1 MAIYRQGWKNKLT
14 RCGYTTIIGKTNV
27 GKSTFL
33 NKFLD
38 KKVSITA
45 DKSQTTRSN
54 IYAIKTLKKT
64 QIIFID
70 TPGIHKK
77 SEKTINKV
85 LRKKPTEVIHDV
97 DVIIFMVS
105 GTKFDDID
113 KETLDLVKKSDAK
126 KILVINKIDL
136 VKNKKNLF
144 TFVDENF
151 NTDDFFAIVPI
162 SAKSN
167 EGIDLVQMEIEKA
180 LPENE
185 FFYPEEINFQSKDFE
200 ISETIREKVIRLLG
214 DELPYETAVVIEAFQ
229 EKEDLI
235 EISANIYVAKQ
246 SQKSIVIGKNGEKI
260 KSIGITAREDL
271 EKKFDKKIVL
281 KLWCK
286 VQKNWVNNPIS
297 LESFGI
303 KS

>member
-1 MAIYRQGWKNKLT
+1 MSK
-14 RCGYTTIIGKTNV
+14 CGYVTIIGKTNV

-33 NKFLD
+33 NKFLE

-45 DKSQTTRSN
+45 NKSQTTRSN
-54 IYAIKTLKKT
+54 IYAIKSLKTT

-85 LRKKPTEVIHDV
+85 LRKKSAEVIHDV

-105 GTKFDDID
+105 GTKFDAID
-113 KETLDLVKKSDAK
+113 KESLDLANESHAK

-136 VKNKKNLF
+136 VKNKKELF
-144 TFVDENF
+144 SFVEKTFNK
-151 NTDDFFAIVPI
+151 DDFYSIIPI
-162 SAKSN
+162 SAKN
-167 EGIDLVQMEIEKA
+167 NNGIDLVQRELEKA

-185 FFYPEEINFQSKDFE
+185 FFYPEEIDFQSNTFE
-200 ISETIREKVIRLLG
+200 ISEIIREKVIRLLG
-214 DELPYETAVVIEAFQ
+214 DELPYETAVVIELLN
-229 EKEDLI
+229 EKKDVF
-235 EISANIYVAKQ
+235 EIDANIYVSKQ
-246 SQKSIVIGKNGEKI
+246 SQKSIVIGKSGDKI
-260 KSIGITAREDL
+260 KSIGTAARIDL
-271 EKKFDKKIVL
+271 ERKLNKKVML

>member
-1 MAIYRQGWKNKLT
+1 MTK
-14 RCGYTTIIGKTNV
+14 CGYVTIIGKTNV

-45 DKSQTTRSN
+45 NKSQTTRSN
-54 IYAIKTLKKT
+54 IYAIKSLKTT

-85 LRKKPTEVIHDV
+85 LRKKPAEVIHDV

-105 GTKFDDID
+105 GTKFDEID
-113 KETLDLVKKSDAK
+113 KESLKLVKESHAK

-136 VKNKKNLF
+136 VKNKQDLF
-144 TFVDENF
+144 SFVENTFNK
-151 NTDDFFAIVPI
+151 DDFHSIVPI
-162 SAKSN
+162 SAKN
-167 EGIDLVQMEIEKA
+167 NDGIDLVQQELEKA
-180 LPENE
+180 LPNNE
-185 FFYPEEINFQSKDFE
+185 FFYSKEIDFQSDTFE
-200 ISETIREKVIRLLG
+200 ISEIIREKVIRLLG
-214 DELPYETAVVIEAFQ
+214 DELPYETAVVIELLK
-229 EKEDLI
+229 EKKDTF
-235 EISANIYVAKQ
+235 EIDANIYVSKQ

-260 KSIGITAREDL
+260 KSIGSAARVDI
-271 EKKFDKKIVL
+271 EKKLKKKVFL

>member
-1 MAIYRQGWKNKLT
+1 MSK
-14 RCGYTTIIGKTNV
+14 CGYVTIIGKTNV

-33 NKFLD
+33 NKFLE

-45 DKSQTTRSN
+45 NKSQTTRSN
-54 IYAIKTLKKT
+54 IYAIKSLKTT

-85 LRKKPTEVIHDV
+85 LRKKPAEVIHDV

-113 KETLDLVKKSDAK
+113 KESLKLANESQAK
-126 KILVINKIDL
+126 KNLVINKIDL
-136 VKNKKNLF
+136 VKNKKDLF
-144 TFVDENF
+144 SFVKNTFNK
-151 NTDDFFAIVPI
+151 DDFFSIVPI
-162 SAKSN
+162 SAKN
-167 EGIDLVQMEIEKA
+167 NDGIDLVQLELEKA
-180 LPENE
+180 LPDNE
-185 FFYPEEINFQSKDFE
+185 FFYPKEIDFQSNVFE
-200 ISETIREKVIRLLG
+200 ISEIIREKVIRLLG
-214 DELPYETAVVIEAFQ
+214 DELPYETAVAIELLN
-229 EKEDLI
+229 EKKDTF
-235 EISANIYVAKQ
+235 EIDANIYVSKQ
-246 SQKSIVIGKNGEKI
+246 SQKSIVIGKNGDKI
-260 KSIGITAREDL
+260 KSIGTAARVDL
-271 EKKFDKKIVL
+271 EKKLNKKVFL

>member
-1 MAIYRQGWKNKLT
+1 MTK
-14 RCGYTTIIGKTNV
+14 CGYVTIIGKTNV

-33 NKFLD
+33 NKFLE
-38 KKVSITA
+38 KKVTITA
-45 DKSQTTRSN
+45 NKSQTTRSN
-54 IYAIKTLKKT
+54 IYAIKTLKTT

-85 LRKKPTEVIHDV
+85 LRKKPAEVIHDV

-105 GTKFDDID
+105 GTKFDAID
-113 KETLDLVKKSDAK
+113 KESLNLANESQAK

-136 VKNKKNLF
+136 VKNKQDLF
-144 TFVDENF
+144 SFVENTFNKK
-151 NTDDFFAIVPI
+151 DFYSIIPI
-162 SAKSN
+162 SAKKN
-167 EGIDLVQMEIEKA
+167 DGIDLVQQELEKV
-180 LPENE
+180 LPNNE
-185 FFYPEEINFQSKDFE
+185 FFYPKEIEFQSNTFE

-214 DELPYETAVVIEAFQ
+214 DELPYETAVVIELLK
-229 EKEDLI
+229 EKKDKY
-235 EISANIYVAKQ
+235 EIDANIYVSKQ
-246 SQKSIVIGKNGEKI
+246 SQKSIVIGKNGDKI
-260 KSIGITAREDL
+260 KSIGTAARIDL
-271 EKKFDKKIVL
+271 EKKLNKKVFL
-281 KLWCK
+281 RLWCK

>member
-1 MAIYRQGWKNKLT
+1 MTK
-14 RCGYTTIIGKTNV
+14 CGYVTIIGKTNV

-33 NKFLD
+33 NRFLD

-45 DKSQTTRSN
+45 NKSQTTRSN
-54 IYAIKTLKKT
+54 IYAIKSLKTT

-85 LRKKPTEVIHDV
+85 LRKKPAEVIHDV

-105 GTKFDDID
+105 GTKFDEIV
-113 KETLDLVKKSDAK
+113 KESLKLIEESHAK

-136 VKNKKNLF
+136 VKNKQDLF
-144 TFVDENF
+144 SFVENTFNK
-151 NTDDFFAIVPI
+151 DDFHSIVPI
-162 SAKSN
+162 SAKN
-167 EGIDLVQMEIEKA
+167 NDGIDLVQKELQKA
-180 LPENE
+180 LPNNE
-185 FFYPEEINFQSKDFE
+185 FFYSKEIDFQSDTFE
-200 ISETIREKVIRLLG
+200 ISEIIREKVIRLLG
-214 DELPYETAVVIEAFQ
+214 DELPYETAVVIELLK
-229 EKEDLI
+229 EKKDTF
-235 EISANIYVAKQ
+235 EIDANIFVSKQ

-260 KSIGITAREDL
+260 KSIGSAARVDI
-271 EKKFDKKIVL
+271 EKKLKKKVFL

>member
-1 MAIYRQGWKNKLT
+1 MTK
-14 RCGYTTIIGKTNV
+14 CGYTTIIGKTNV

-54 IYAIKTLKKT
+54 IYAIKTLEKT

-77 SEKTINKV
+77 SEKTLNKV
-85 LRKKPTEVIHDV
+85 LRKKPSEVIHDV
-97 DVIIFMVS
+97 DVVIFMVS
-105 GTKFDDID
+105 GTKFDDVD
-113 KETLDLVKKSDAK
+113 KETLDLVYQSSAK

-144 TFVDENF
+144 AFVEETFKK
-151 NTDDFFAIVPI
+151 DDFFAIIPI
-162 SAKSN
+162 SAKN
-167 EGIDLVQMEIEKA
+167 NDGIDLVEEELERA
-180 LPENE
+180 LPENK
-185 FFYPEEINFQSKDFE
+185 FFYPEEISFQSKNFE
-200 ISETIREKVIRLLG
+200 ISEIVREKVIRLLG
-214 DELPYETAVVIEAFQ
+214 DELPYETAVVIEHLKDKKDAF
-229 EKEDLI
+229 
-235 EISANIYVAKQ
+235 EISANIYVSKQ

-260 KSIGITAREDL
+260 KSIGIAARADL
-271 EKKFDKKIVL
+271 EKKFGKKIIL

>member
-1 MAIYRQGWKNKLT
+1 MSK
-14 RCGYTTIIGKTNV
+14 CGYVTIIGKTNV

-33 NKFLD
+33 NKFLE

-45 DKSQTTRSN
+45 NKSQTTRSN
-54 IYAIKTLKKT
+54 IYAIKSLKTT

-85 LRKKPTEVIHDV
+85 LRKKPAEVIHDV

-105 GTKFDDID
+105 GTKFDAID
-113 KETLDLVKKSDAK
+113 KESLDLANESHAK

-136 VKNKKNLF
+136 VKNKKELF
-144 TFVDENF
+144 SFVDKTF
-151 NTDDFFAIVPI
+151 NKDDFYSIIPI
-162 SAKSN
+162 SAKN
-167 EGIDLVQMEIEKA
+167 NDGIDLVQKELEKA

-185 FFYPEEINFQSKDFE
+185 FFYPEEIDFQSNTFE
-200 ISETIREKVIRLLG
+200 ISEIIREKVIRLLG
-214 DELPYETAVVIEAFQ
+214 DELPYETAVVIELLN
-229 EKEDLI
+229 EKKDVF
-235 EISANIYVAKQ
+235 EIDANIYVSKQ
-246 SQKSIVIGKNGEKI
+246 SQKSIVIGKSGEKI
-260 KSIGITAREDL
+260 KSIGTAARIDL
-271 EKKFDKKIVL
+271 ERKLNKKVML

>member
-1 MAIYRQGWKNKLT
+1 MSK
-14 RCGYTTIIGKTNV
+14 CGYVTIIGKTNV

-33 NKFLD
+33 NKFLE

-45 DKSQTTRSN
+45 NKSQTTRSN
-54 IYAIKTLKKT
+54 IYAIKSFKTT

-85 LRKKPTEVIHDV
+85 LRKKPAEVIHDV

-113 KETLDLVKKSDAK
+113 KESLKLANKSQAK

-136 VKNKKNLF
+136 VKNKKDLF
-144 TFVDENF
+144 SFVENTFNK
-151 NTDDFFAIVPI
+151 DDFFSIVPI
-162 SAKSN
+162 SAKN
-167 EGIDLVQMEIEKA
+167 NDGIDLVQLELEKA
-180 LPENE
+180 LPDNE
-185 FFYPEEINFQSKDFE
+185 FFYPKEIDFQSNVFE
-200 ISETIREKVIRLLG
+200 ISEIIREKVIRLLG
-214 DELPYETAVVIEAFQ
+214 DELPYETAVAIELLN
-229 EKEDLI
+229 EKKDTF
-235 EISANIYVAKQ
+235 EIDANIYVSKQ
-246 SQKSIVIGKNGEKI
+246 SQKSIVIGKNGDKI
-260 KSIGITAREDL
+260 KSIGTAARVDL
-271 EKKFDKKIVL
+271 EKKLNKKVFL

>member
-1 MAIYRQGWKNKLT
+1 MTK
-14 RCGYTTIIGKTNV
+14 CGYVTIIGKTNV

-45 DKSQTTRSN
+45 NKSQTTRSN
-54 IYAIKTLKKT
+54 IYAIKSLKTT

-85 LRKKPTEVIHDV
+85 LRKKPAEVIHDV

-105 GTKFDDID
+105 GTKFDEID
-113 KETLDLVKKSDAK
+113 KESLKLIEESHAK

-136 VKNKKNLF
+136 VKNKQDLF
-144 TFVDENF
+144 SFVENTFNK
-151 NTDDFFAIVPI
+151 DDFHSIVPI
-162 SAKSN
+162 SAKN
-167 EGIDLVQMEIEKA
+167 NDGLDLVQKELQKA
-180 LPENE
+180 LPDNE
-185 FFYPEEINFQSKDFE
+185 FFYPKEIDFQSDTFE
-200 ISETIREKVIRLLG
+200 ISEIIREKVIRLLG
-214 DELPYETAVVIEAFQ
+214 DELPYETAVVIELLK
-229 EKEDLI
+229 EKKDTF
-235 EISANIYVAKQ
+235 EINANIFVSKQ

-260 KSIGITAREDL
+260 KSIGSTARVDL
-271 EKKFDKKIVL
+271 EKKLNKKVFL

>member
-1 MAIYRQGWKNKLT
+1 MSK
-14 RCGYTTIIGKTNV
+14 CGYVTIIGKTNV

-33 NKFLD
+33 NKFLE

-45 DKSQTTRSN
+45 NKSQTTRSN
-54 IYAIKTLKKT
+54 IFAIKSLKTT

-85 LRKKPTEVIHDV
+85 LRKKPAEVIHDV

-113 KETLDLVKKSDAK
+113 KESLKLANESQAK

-136 VKNKKNLF
+136 VKNKKDLF
-144 TFVDENF
+144 SFVQNTF
-151 NTDDFFAIVPI
+151 NTDDFYSIVPI
-162 SAKSN
+162 SAKN
-167 EGIDLVQMEIEKA
+167 NDGIDLVQQELEKA
-180 LPENE
+180 LPDNE
-185 FFYPEEINFQSKDFE
+185 FFYPKEIDFQSNMFE
-200 ISETIREKVIRLLG
+200 ISEIIREKVIRLLG
-214 DELPYETAVVIEAFQ
+214 DELPYETAVVIELLN
-229 EKEDLI
+229 EKKNKF
-235 EISANIYVAKQ
+235 EIDANIYVSKQ
-246 SQKSIVIGKNGEKI
+246 SQKSIVIGKNGGKI
-260 KSIGITAREDL
+260 KSIGTAARVDL
-271 EKKFDKKIVL
+271 EKKLKKKVFL

>member
-1 MAIYRQGWKNKLT
+1 MTK
-14 RCGYTTIIGKTNV
+14 CGYVTIIGKTNV

-45 DKSQTTRSN
+45 NKSQTTRSN
-54 IYAIKTLKKT
+54 IYAIKSLKTT

-85 LRKKPTEVIHDV
+85 LRKKPAEVIHDV

-105 GTKFDDID
+105 GTKFDEID
-113 KETLDLVKKSDAK
+113 KESLKLVKESHAK

-136 VKNKKNLF
+136 VKNKQDLF
-144 TFVDENF
+144 SFVENTFIK
-151 NTDDFFAIVPI
+151 DDFHSIVPI
-162 SAKSN
+162 SAKN
-167 EGIDLVQMEIEKA
+167 NDGIDLVQQELEKA
-180 LPENE
+180 LPNNE
-185 FFYPEEINFQSKDFE
+185 FFYSKEIDFQSDTFE
-200 ISETIREKVIRLLG
+200 ISEIIREKVIRLLG
-214 DELPYETAVVIEAFQ
+214 DELPYETAVVIELLK
-229 EKEDLI
+229 EKKDTF
-235 EISANIYVAKQ
+235 EIDANIYVSKQ

-260 KSIGITAREDL
+260 KSIGSAARVDI
-271 EKKFDKKIVL
+271 EKKLKKKVLL

>member
-1 MAIYRQGWKNKLT
+1 MSK
-14 RCGYTTIIGKTNV
+14 CGYVTIIGKTNV

-33 NKFLD
+33 NKFLE

-45 DKSQTTRSN
+45 NKSQTTRSN
-54 IYAIKTLKKT
+54 IYAIKSLKTT

-85 LRKKPTEVIHDV
+85 LRKKPAEVIHDV

-113 KETLDLVKKSDAK
+113 KESLKLANESQAK

-136 VKNKKNLF
+136 VKNKKDLF
-144 TFVDENF
+144 SFVKNTF
-151 NTDDFFAIVPI
+151 NTDDFYSIVPI
-162 SAKSN
+162 SAKN
-167 EGIDLVQMEIEKA
+167 NDGIDLVQQELEKA

-185 FFYPEEINFQSKDFE
+185 FFYPKEIDFQSNMFE
-200 ISETIREKVIRLLG
+200 ISEIIREKVIRLLG
-214 DELPYETAVVIEAFQ
+214 DELPYETAVVIELLN
-229 EKEDLI
+229 EKKEKF
-235 EISANIYVAKQ
+235 EIDANIYVSKQ
-246 SQKSIVIGKNGEKI
+246 SQKSIVIGRNGDKI
-260 KSIGITAREDL
+260 KSIGTAARVDL
-271 EKKFDKKIVL
+271 EKKLNKKVFL

>member
-1 MAIYRQGWKNKLT
+1 MSK
-14 RCGYTTIIGKTNV
+14 CGYVTIIGKTNV

-33 NKFLD
+33 NKFLE

-45 DKSQTTRSN
+45 NKSQTTRSN
-54 IYAIKTLKKT
+54 IYAIKSLKTT

-85 LRKKPTEVIHDV
+85 LRKKPAEVIHDV

-105 GTKFDDID
+105 GTKFDAID
-113 KETLDLVKKSDAK
+113 KESLDLANESHAK
-126 KILVINKIDL
+126 KILVINKIAL
-136 VKNKKNLF
+136 VKNKKELF
-144 TFVDENF
+144 SFVEKTFNK
-151 NTDDFFAIVPI
+151 NDFYSIIPI
-162 SAKSN
+162 SAKN
-167 EGIDLVQMEIEKA
+167 NDGIDLVQQELEKA

-185 FFYPEEINFQSKDFE
+185 FFYPDEIDFQSNTFE
-200 ISETIREKVIRLLG
+200 ISEIIREKVIRLLG
-214 DELPYETAVVIEAFQ
+214 DELPYETAVVIELLK
-229 EKEDLI
+229 EKKDTF
-235 EISANIYVAKQ
+235 EIDANIYVSKQ

-260 KSIGITAREDL
+260 KSIGSAARVDI
-271 EKKFDKKIVL
+271 EKKLKKKVFL

>member
-1 MAIYRQGWKNKLT
+1 MSK
-14 RCGYTTIIGKTNV
+14 CGYVTIIGKTNV

-33 NKFLD
+33 NKFLE

-45 DKSQTTRSN
+45 NKSQTTRSN
-54 IYAIKTLKKT
+54 IYAIKSFKTT

-70 TPGIHKK
+70 TPGIHRK

-85 LRKKPTEVIHDV
+85 LRKKPAEVIHDV

-113 KETLDLVKKSDAK
+113 KESLKLANKSQAK

-144 TFVDENF
+144 SFVENTFNK
-151 NTDDFFAIVPI
+151 DDFFSIVPI
-162 SAKSN
+162 SAKN
-167 EGIDLVQMEIEKA
+167 NDGIDLVQLELEKA
-180 LPENE
+180 LPDNE
-185 FFYPEEINFQSKDFE
+185 FFYPKEIDFQSNVFE
-200 ISETIREKVIRLLG
+200 ISEIIREKVIRLLG
-214 DELPYETAVVIEAFQ
+214 DELPYETAVAIELLN
-229 EKEDLI
+229 EKKDTF
-235 EISANIYVAKQ
+235 EIDANIYVSKQ
-246 SQKSIVIGKNGEKI
+246 SQKSIVIGKNGDKI
-260 KSIGITAREDL
+260 KSIGTAARVDL
-271 EKKFDKKIVL
+271 EKKLNKKVFL

>member
-1 MAIYRQGWKNKLT
+1 MSK
-14 RCGYTTIIGKTNV
+14 CGYVTIIGKTNV

-33 NKFLD
+33 NKFLE

-45 DKSQTTRSN
+45 NKSQTTRSN
-54 IYAIKTLKKT
+54 IYAIKSLKTT

-85 LRKKPTEVIHDV
+85 LRKKPAEVIHDV

-105 GTKFDDID
+105 GTKFDAID
-113 KETLDLVKKSDAK
+113 KESLDLANESHAK

-136 VKNKKNLF
+136 VKNKKELF
-144 TFVDENF
+144 SFVEKTFNK
-151 NTDDFFAIVPI
+151 DDFYSIIPI
-162 SAKSN
+162 SAKN
-167 EGIDLVQMEIEKA
+167 NDGIDLVQQELEKA

-185 FFYPEEINFQSKDFE
+185 FFYPEEIDFQSNTFE
-200 ISETIREKVIRLLG
+200 ISEIIREKVIRLLG
-214 DELPYETAVVIEAFQ
+214 DELPYETAVVIELLN
-229 EKEDLI
+229 EKKDVF
-235 EISANIYVAKQ
+235 EIDANIYVSKQ
-246 SQKSIVIGKNGEKI
+246 SQKSIVIGKGGDKI
-260 KSIGITAREDL
+260 KSIGTAARIDL
-271 EKKFDKKIVL
+271 ERKLNKKVML

-286 VQKNWVNNPIS
+286 VQKNWVNNTIS

>member
-1 MAIYRQGWKNKLT
+1 MSK
-14 RCGYTTIIGKTNV
+14 CGYVTIIGKTNV

-33 NKFLD
+33 NKFLE

-45 DKSQTTRSN
+45 NKSQTTRSN
-54 IYAIKTLKKT
+54 IYAIKSLKTT

-85 LRKKPTEVIHDV
+85 LRKKPAEVIHDV

-105 GTKFDDID
+105 GTKFDAID
-113 KETLDLVKKSDAK
+113 KESLDLANESHAK

-136 VKNKKNLF
+136 VKNKKELF
-144 TFVDENF
+144 SFVEKTFNK
-151 NTDDFFAIVPI
+151 DDFYSIIPI
-162 SAKSN
+162 SAKN
-167 EGIDLVQMEIEKA
+167 NDGIDLVQQELEKA

-185 FFYPEEINFQSKDFE
+185 FFYPEEIDFQSNTFE
-200 ISETIREKVIRLLG
+200 ISEIIREKVIRLLG
-214 DELPYETAVVIEAFQ
+214 DELPYETAVVIELLN
-229 EKEDLI
+229 EKKDVF
-235 EISANIYVAKQ
+235 EIDANIYVSKQ
-246 SQKSIVIGKNGEKI
+246 SQKSIVIGKSGDKI
-260 KSIGITAREDL
+260 KSIGTAARSDL
-271 EKKFDKKIVL
+271 ERKLNKKVML

>member
-1 MAIYRQGWKNKLT
+1 MSK
-14 RCGYTTIIGKTNV
+14 CGYVTIIGKTNV

-33 NKFLD
+33 NKFLE

-45 DKSQTTRSN
+45 NKSQTTRSN
-54 IYAIKTLKKT
+54 IYAIKSLKTT

-85 LRKKPTEVIHDV
+85 LRKKPTEVIHDA

-113 KETLDLVKKSDAK
+113 KESLKLANESQAK

-136 VKNKKNLF
+136 VRNKKDLF
-144 TFVDENF
+144 SFVKNTF
-151 NTDDFFAIVPI
+151 NTNDFYSIVPI
-162 SAKSN
+162 SAKN
-167 EGIDLVQMEIEKA
+167 NDGIELVQQELEKA

-185 FFYPEEINFQSKDFE
+185 FFYPKEIDFQSNMFE
-200 ISETIREKVIRLLG
+200 ISEIIREKVIRLLG
-214 DELPYETAVVIEAFQ
+214 DELPYETAVVIELLN
-229 EKEDLI
+229 EKKNKF
-235 EISANIYVAKQ
+235 EIDANIYVSKQ
-246 SQKSIVIGKNGEKI
+246 SQKSIVIGKNGDKI
-260 KSIGITAREDL
+260 KSIGTAARVDL
-271 EKKFDKKIVL
+271 EKKLNKKVFL

>member
-1 MAIYRQGWKNKLT
+1 MSK
-14 RCGYTTIIGKTNV
+14 CGYVTIIGKTNV

-33 NKFLD
+33 NKFLE

-45 DKSQTTRSN
+45 NKSQTTRSN
-54 IYAIKTLKKT
+54 IYAIKSLKTT

-85 LRKKPTEVIHDV
+85 LRKKPAEVIHDV

-105 GTKFDDID
+105 GTKFDAID
-113 KETLDLVKKSDAK
+113 KESLDLANESHAK

-136 VKNKKNLF
+136 VKNKKELF
-144 TFVDENF
+144 SFVEKTFNK
-151 NTDDFFAIVPI
+151 DDFYSIIPI
-162 SAKSN
+162 SAKN
-167 EGIDLVQMEIEKA
+167 NDGIDLVQQELEKA

-185 FFYPEEINFQSKDFE
+185 FFYPEEIDFQSNTFE
-200 ISETIREKVIRLLG
+200 ISEIIREKVIRLLG
-214 DELPYETAVVIEAFQ
+214 DELPYETAVVIELLN
-229 EKEDLI
+229 EKKDVF
-235 EISANIYVAKQ
+235 EIDANIYVSKQ
-246 SQKSIVIGKNGEKI
+246 SQKSIVIGKSGEKI
-260 KSIGITAREDL
+260 KSIGTAARIDL
-271 EKKFDKKIVL
+271 ERKLNKKVML

>member
-1 MAIYRQGWKNKLT
+1 MTK
-14 RCGYTTIIGKTNV
+14 CGYVTIIGKTNV

-45 DKSQTTRSN
+45 NKSQTTRSN
-54 IYAIKTLKKT
+54 IYAIKTLKTT

-85 LRKKPTEVIHDV
+85 LRKKPAEVIHDV

-105 GTKFDDID
+105 GTKFDEID
-113 KETLDLVKKSDAK
+113 KESLKLIEESHAK

-136 VKNKKNLF
+136 VKNKQDLF
-144 TFVDENF
+144 SFVENTFNK
-151 NTDDFFAIVPI
+151 DDFHSIVPI
-162 SAKSN
+162 SAKN
-167 EGIDLVQMEIEKA
+167 NDGIDLVQKELQQA
-180 LPENE
+180 LPDNV
-185 FFYPEEINFQSKDFE
+185 FFYPKEIDFQSDTFE
-200 ISETIREKVIRLLG
+200 ISEIIREKVIRLLG
-214 DELPYETAVVIEAFQ
+214 DELPYETAVVIELLK
-229 EKEDLI
+229 EKKDTF
-235 EISANIYVAKQ
+235 EIDANIFVSKQ

-260 KSIGITAREDL
+260 KSIGSAARVDL
-271 EKKFDKKIVL
+271 EKKLNKKVFL

>member
-1 MAIYRQGWKNKLT
+1 MSK
-14 RCGYTTIIGKTNV
+14 CGYVTIIGKTNV

-33 NKFLD
+33 NKFLE

-45 DKSQTTRSN
+45 NKSQTTRSN
-54 IYAIKTLKKT
+54 IYAIKSLKTT

-85 LRKKPTEVIHDV
+85 LRKKPAEVIHDV

-105 GTKFDDID
+105 GTKFDAID
-113 KETLDLVKKSDAK
+113 KESLELANESHAK

-136 VKNKKNLF
+136 VKNKKELF
-144 TFVDENF
+144 SFVEKTFKK
-151 NTDDFFAIVPI
+151 DDFYSIIPI
-162 SAKSN
+162 SAKN
-167 EGIDLVQMEIEKA
+167 NDGIDLVQQELEKA

-185 FFYPEEINFQSKDFE
+185 FFYPEEIDFQSNTFE
-200 ISETIREKVIRLLG
+200 ISEIIREKVIRLLG
-214 DELPYETAVVIEAFQ
+214 DELPYETAVVIELLN
-229 EKEDLI
+229 EKKDVF
-235 EISANIYVAKQ
+235 EIDANIYVSKQ
-246 SQKSIVIGKNGEKI
+246 SQKSIVIGKSGDKI
-260 KSIGITAREDL
+260 KSIGTAARIDL
-271 EKKFDKKIVL
+271 ERKLNKKVML

>member
-1 MAIYRQGWKNKLT
+1 MSK
-14 RCGYTTIIGKTNV
+14 CGYVTIIGKTNV

-33 NKFLD
+33 NKFLE

-45 DKSQTTRSN
+45 NKSQTTRSN
-54 IYAIKTLKKT
+54 IYAIKSLKTT

-85 LRKKPTEVIHDV
+85 LRKKPAEVIHDV

-105 GTKFDDID
+105 GTKFDAID
-113 KETLDLVKKSDAK
+113 KESLELANESHAK

-136 VKNKKNLF
+136 VKNKKELF
-144 TFVDENF
+144 SFVEKTFNK
-151 NTDDFFAIVPI
+151 DDFYSIIPI
-162 SAKSN
+162 SAKN
-167 EGIDLVQMEIEKA
+167 NDGIDLVQQELEKA

-185 FFYPEEINFQSKDFE
+185 FFYPEEIDFQSNTFE
-200 ISETIREKVIRLLG
+200 ISEIIREKVIRLLG
-214 DELPYETAVVIEAFQ
+214 DELPYETAVVIELLN
-229 EKEDLI
+229 EKKDVF
-235 EISANIYVAKQ
+235 EIDANIYVSKQ
-246 SQKSIVIGKNGEKI
+246 SQKSIVIGKSGDKI
-260 KSIGITAREDL
+260 KSIGTAARIDL
-271 EKKFDKKIVL
+271 ERKLNKKVML

>member
-1 MAIYRQGWKNKLT
+1 MSK
-14 RCGYTTIIGKTNV
+14 CGYVTIIGKTNV

-33 NKFLD
+33 NKFLG

-45 DKSQTTRSN
+45 NKSQTTRSN
-54 IYAIKTLKKT
+54 IYAIKSLKTT

-85 LRKKPTEVIHDV
+85 LRKKPAEVIHDV
-97 DVIIFMVS
+97 DVILFMVS
-105 GTKFDDID
+105 GTKFDEID
-113 KETLDLVKKSDAK
+113 KESLKLANESQAK

-136 VKNKKNLF
+136 VKNKQDLF
-144 TFVDENF
+144 SFVENTFNKE
-151 NTDDFFAIVPI
+151 DFYSIVPI
-162 SAKSN
+162 SAKDN
-167 EGIDLVQMEIEKA
+167 DGIDIVQKELEEA
-180 LPENE
+180 LPKNE
-185 FFYPEEINFQSKDFE
+185 FFYPKEIEFQSNTFE
-200 ISETIREKVIRLLG
+200 ISEIIREKIIRLLG
-214 DELPYETAVVIEAFQ
+214 DELPYETAVVIELLN
-229 EKEDLI
+229 EKKDTF
-235 EISANIYVAKQ
+235 EIDANIYVSKQ

-260 KSIGITAREDL
+260 KSIGTTARIDL
-271 EKKFDKKIVL
+271 EKKLNNKVFL

>member
-1 MAIYRQGWKNKLT
+1 MSK
-14 RCGYTTIIGKTNV
+14 CGYVTIIGKTNV

-33 NKFLD
+33 NKFLER
-38 KKVSITA
+38 KVSITA
-45 DKSQTTRSN
+45 NKSQTTRSN
-54 IYAIKTLKKT
+54 IYAIKSLKTT

-85 LRKKPTEVIHDV
+85 LRKKPAEVIHDV

-113 KETLDLVKKSDAK
+113 KESLKLANKSQAK

-144 TFVDENF
+144 SFVENTFNK
-151 NTDDFFAIVPI
+151 DDFFSIVPI
-162 SAKSN
+162 SAKN
-167 EGIDLVQMEIEKA
+167 NDGIDLVQLELEKA
-180 LPENE
+180 LPDNE
-185 FFYPEEINFQSKDFE
+185 FFYPKEIDFQSNVFE
-200 ISETIREKVIRLLG
+200 ISEIIREKVIRLLG
-214 DELPYETAVVIEAFQ
+214 DELPYETAVAIELLN
-229 EKEDLI
+229 EKKDTF
-235 EISANIYVAKQ
+235 EIDANIYVSKQ
-246 SQKSIVIGKNGEKI
+246 SQKSIVIGKNGDKI
-260 KSIGITAREDL
+260 KSIGTAARVDL
-271 EKKFDKKIVL
+271 EKKLNKKVFL

>member
-1 MAIYRQGWKNKLT
+1 MSK
-14 RCGYTTIIGKTNV
+14 CGYVTIIGKTNV

-33 NKFLD
+33 NKFVE

-45 DKSQTTRSN
+45 NKSQTTRSN
-54 IYAIKTLKKT
+54 IYAIKSLKTT

-85 LRKKPTEVIHDV
+85 LRKKPAEVIHDV

-105 GTKFDDID
+105 GTKFDAID
-113 KETLDLVKKSDAK
+113 KESLDLANESHAK

-136 VKNKKNLF
+136 VKNKKELF
-144 TFVDENF
+144 SFVEKTFNK
-151 NTDDFFAIVPI
+151 DDFYSIIPI
-162 SAKSN
+162 SAKN
-167 EGIDLVQMEIEKA
+167 NDGIDLVQQELEKA

-185 FFYPEEINFQSKDFE
+185 FFYPEEIDFQSNTFE
-200 ISETIREKVIRLLG
+200 ISEIIREKVIRLLG
-214 DELPYETAVVIEAFQ
+214 DELPYETAVVIELLN
-229 EKEDLI
+229 EKKDVF
-235 EISANIYVAKQ
+235 EIDANIYVSKQ
-246 SQKSIVIGKNGEKI
+246 SQKSIVIGKSGDKI
-260 KSIGITAREDL
+260 KSIGTAARIDL
-271 EKKFDKKIVL
+271 ERKLNKKVML

>member
-1 MAIYRQGWKNKLT
+1 MTK
-14 RCGYTTIIGKTNV
+14 CGYTTIIGKTNV

-54 IYAIKTLKKT
+54 IYAIKTLEKT

-77 SEKTINKV
+77 SEKTLNKV
-85 LRKKPTEVIHDV
+85 LRKKPSEVIHDV
-97 DVIIFMVS
+97 DVVIFMVS
-105 GTKFDDID
+105 GTKFDDVD
-113 KETLDLVKKSDAK
+113 KETLDLVYQSSAK

-144 TFVDENF
+144 SFVEETFKK
-151 NTDDFFAIVPI
+151 DDFFAIIPI
-162 SAKSN
+162 SAKN
-167 EGIDLVQMEIEKA
+167 NDGIDLVEEELEKA

-185 FFYPEEINFQSKDFE
+185 FFYPEEIRFQSKNFE
-200 ISETIREKVIRLLG
+200 ISEIVREKVIRLLG
-214 DELPYETAVVIEAFQ
+214 DELPYETAVVIEHL
-229 EKEDLI
+229 EDKKDSF
-235 EISANIYVAKQ
+235 EISANIYVSKQ

-260 KSIGITAREDL
+260 KSIGIAARADL
-271 EKKFDKKIVL
+271 EKKFGKKIIL

>member
-1 MAIYRQGWKNKLT
+1 MTK
-14 RCGYTTIIGKTNV
+14 CGYVTIIGKTNV

-45 DKSQTTRSN
+45 NKSQTTRSN
-54 IYAIKTLKKT
+54 IYAIKSLKTT

-85 LRKKPTEVIHDV
+85 LRKKPAEVIHDV

-105 GTKFDDID
+105 GTKFDEID
-113 KETLDLVKKSDAK
+113 KESLKLVKESHAK

-136 VKNKKNLF
+136 VKNKQDLF
-144 TFVDENF
+144 SFVENTFIK
-151 NTDDFFAIVPI
+151 DDFHSIVPI
-162 SAKSN
+162 SAKN
-167 EGIDLVQMEIEKA
+167 NDGIDLVQQELEKA
-180 LPENE
+180 LPNNE
-185 FFYPEEINFQSKDFE
+185 FFYSKEIDFQSDTFE
-200 ISETIREKVIRLLG
+200 ISEIIREKVIRLLG
-214 DELPYETAVVIEAFQ
+214 DELPYETAVVIELLK
-229 EKEDLI
+229 EKKDTF
-235 EISANIYVAKQ
+235 EIDANIYVSKQ

-260 KSIGITAREDL
+260 KSIGSAARVDI
-271 EKKFDKKIVL
+271 EKKLKKKVFL
-281 KLWCK
+281 TLWCK